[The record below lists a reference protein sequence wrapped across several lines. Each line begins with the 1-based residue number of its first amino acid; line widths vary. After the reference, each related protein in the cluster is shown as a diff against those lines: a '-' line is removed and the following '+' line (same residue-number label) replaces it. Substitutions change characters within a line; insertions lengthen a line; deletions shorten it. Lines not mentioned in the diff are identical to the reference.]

1 MTDKRKAELF
11 DRAMSWVYEH
21 LVYADETEYE
31 ETLENIGFTYEE
43 IEEELANIFVDD
55 EEED

>member
-1 MTDKRKAELF
+1 MTNKRKAELF
-11 DRAMSWVYEH
+11 DRAMSWIYEH

-43 IEEELANIFVDD
+43 ILTHYYQGTHL
-55 EEED
+55 EDF